1 MKGIYLR
8 NKKQSFHN
16 KNVSNFR
23 YFSSQMQFMLNSISY
38 VYKRKENSQ
47 PLFVVLEEQMSKIF
61 FDAFT
66 FLAI

>member
-8 NKKQSFHN
+8 NKRQSFLN

-61 FDAFT
+61 FDAFI

>member
-1 MKGIYLR
+1 MKDILLR
-8 NKKQSFHN
+8 NKIPTVLN

-23 YFSSQMQFMLNSISY
+23 YFSSQMQFMLNSIFY
-38 VYKRKENSQ
+38 VYKRKENSK

-61 FDAFT
+61 FDAFI